1 MEFLRFFLLLEIL
14 IWVVMTLTR
23 FESSLFLILWS
34 CSIMSNLNFSTLL
47 SSLSL
52 SSLFGWLQEGMM
64 NYIVILKC

>member
-23 FESSLFLILWS
+23 FESSLFLPLWA
-34 CSIMSNLNFSTLL
+34 CSIMSNLNFFTLL

-52 SSLFGWLQEGMM
+52 SLFSFWVGAGGYDEL
-64 NYIVILKC
+64 YSDT

>member
-52 SSLFGWLQEGMM
+52 FSFWVVAGGYDELYSDT
-64 NYIVILKC
+64 